1 MGINKANPK
10 RIKVR
15 QFSKEGKLINDY
27 ESMALAERSLG
38 LPKNSLSSYFSRRGN
53 TLHGFKWKKIM
64 GIRMTT
70 PMSEITAAI
79 KAEAER
85 ANILT
90 IRALS
95 YLGELCVVEAKD
107 RPQESS
113 WFDQSGN
120 LRSSIGYVIVHN
132 GKIIKYSEFNQVKQ
146 GSDGI
151 KEGKELATELAKQY
165 TSGYALIVV
174 AGMNYAELV
183 EAMDNKNVLA
193 SAELF
198 ARSELPNMMAKLKT
212 QIAS

>member
-1 MGINKANPK
+1 MGIK
-10 RIKVR
+10 
-15 QFSKEGKLINDY
+15 
-27 ESMALAERSLG
+27 
-38 LPKNSLSSYFSRRGN
+38 
-53 TLHGFKWKKIM
+53 
-64 GIRMTT
+64 MTT
-70 PMSEITAAI
+70 PMGEINAAI

-85 ANILT
+85 VNTLT

-95 YLGELCVVEAKD
+95 YLGELCVIEAKD

-132 GKIIKYSEFNQVKQ
+132 GKIIKYSGFNQVKQ
-146 GSDGI
+146 GIDGI
-151 KEGKELATELAKQY
+151 KEGKELAVELSKQY

-183 EAMDNKNVLA
+183 EAMDNKVVLA

-198 ARSELPNMMAKLKT
+198 ARSELPNMVAKLKT
-212 QIAS
+212 QITA

>member
-1 MGINKANPK
+1 
-10 RIKVR
+10 
-15 QFSKEGKLINDY
+15 
-27 ESMALAERSLG
+27 
-38 LPKNSLSSYFSRRGN
+38 
-53 TLHGFKWKKIM
+53 
-64 GIRMTT
+64 MTT
-70 PMSEITAAI
+70 PMSEINAAI
-79 KAEAER
+79 KAEVER
-85 ANILT
+85 ANMLT

-95 YLGELCVVEAKD
+95 YLGEMCVIEAKD

-120 LRSSIGYVIVHN
+120 LRSSIGYIIVHN
-132 GKIIKYSEFNQVKQ
+132 GKTIKYSEFNQVKQ

-183 EAMDNKNVLA
+183 EAMDSKVVLA

-198 ARSELPNMMAKLKT
+198 ARNELPNMMAKLKT

>member
-1 MGINKANPK
+1 MSDIN
-10 RIKVR
+10 
-15 QFSKEGKLINDY
+15 
-27 ESMALAERSLG
+27 
-38 LPKNSLSSYFSRRGN
+38 
-53 TLHGFKWKKIM
+53 
-64 GIRMTT
+64 
-70 PMSEITAAI
+70 AAI
-79 KAEAER
+79 QAEAER
-85 ANILT
+85 ANMLT

-95 YLGELCVVEAKD
+95 YLGEMCVIEAKD

-120 LRSSIGYVIVHN
+120 LRSSIGYIIVHN
-132 GKIIKYSEFNQVKQ
+132 GKTIKYSEFNQVKQ
-146 GSDGI
+146 GRDGI

-183 EAMDNKNVLA
+183 EAMDSKVVLA

-198 ARSELPNMMAKLKT
+198 ARNELPNMMAKLKI

>member
-1 MGINKANPK
+1 MGIK
-10 RIKVR
+10 
-15 QFSKEGKLINDY
+15 
-27 ESMALAERSLG
+27 
-38 LPKNSLSSYFSRRGN
+38 
-53 TLHGFKWKKIM
+53 
-64 GIRMTT
+64 MTT
-70 PMSEITAAI
+70 PMSKINYAI
-79 KAEAER
+79 IAEAKR
-85 ANILT
+85 VNRLT
-90 IRALS
+90 VRALS
-95 YLGELCVVEAKD
+95 YLGELCVIEAKD

-132 GKIIKYSEFNQVKQ
+132 GKIVKYSEFNQVKQ
-146 GSDGI
+146 GTDGI
-151 KEGKELATELAKQY
+151 KEGKELAKELAKQY

-212 QIAS
+212 QIAA

>member
-1 MGINKANPK
+1 
-10 RIKVR
+10 
-15 QFSKEGKLINDY
+15 
-27 ESMALAERSLG
+27 
-38 LPKNSLSSYFSRRGN
+38 
-53 TLHGFKWKKIM
+53 
-64 GIRMTT
+64 MTT
-70 PMSEITAAI
+70 PMSEINAAI

-85 ANILT
+85 VDTLT

-95 YLGELCVVEAKD
+95 YLGELCVIEAKD

-132 GKIIKYSEFNQVKQ
+132 GKIIKYSGFNQVKQ
-146 GSDGI
+146 GIDGI
-151 KEGKELATELAKQY
+151 KEGKELAVELAKQY

-183 EAMDNKNVLA
+183 EAMDNKVVLA

-198 ARSELPNMMAKLKT
+198 ARSELPNMVAKLKT
-212 QIAS
+212 QITA